1 MKTTLNHFLFVI
13 CLIFMGINSS
23 EAQQANAKIQEVYG
37 DKYQEISTNDPERIK
52 LLSDLLENRIK
63 IVEVS
68 SVGEDKYPKLSSV
81 ALLNKYNPN
90 LTRDVAFD
98 VNTFNPLKYN
108 LNFFSTK
115 TEVYRIDNTDY
126 LLVIQ
131 PQTINKD

>member
-68 SVGEDKYPKLSSV
+68 SVGEDNYPKLSSV

>member
-13 CLIFMGINSS
+13 CLIFIGINSS
-23 EAQQANAKIQEVYG
+23 LAQQTTSKIQEVYG

>member
-1 MKTTLNHFLFVI
+1 MKTTLNHFLFII
-13 CLIFMGINSS
+13 CLMFMGINNSQ
-23 EAQQANAKIQEVYG
+23 AQQSNTKIQEVYG
-37 DKYQEISTNDPERIK
+37 DKYQEISANDPERIK
-52 LLSDLLENRIK
+52 LLVDLLENRIK

-81 ALLNKYNPN
+81 PLLNKYNPN

-98 VNTFNPLKYN
+98 ANTFNPLKYN

>member
-81 ALLNKYNPN
+81 SLLNKYNPN

-98 VNTFNPLKYN
+98 MNTFNPLKYN

>member
-1 MKTTLNHFLFVI
+1 
-13 CLIFMGINSS
+13 MGINSS